1 MIVTWKSG
9 LTMVL
14 HVFNVRSLATG
25 SDRQSL
31 TTPFQ
36 TELEINT
43 HMMIAD
49 IHRNTLTG
57 HEGTVARHHSASTTL
72 RPQIIV
78 C

>member
-1 MIVTWKSG
+1 MIVTWRSG
-9 LTMVL
+9 LAMVL
-14 HVFNVRSLATG
+14 HVFNVRSLAIG

-43 HMMIAD
+43 HMMVAD
-49 IHRNTLTG
+49 IHRNAMAG
-57 HEGTVARHHSASTTL
+57 QEDTVARHYSASTTL
-72 RPQIIV
+72 RPQITV

>member
-1 MIVTWKSG
+1 MIVTWRSG

-14 HVFNVRSLATG
+14 HVFNVRSLTIG

-31 TTPFQ
+31 TAPVQ

-43 HMMIAD
+43 HMMVAD
-49 IHRNTLTG
+49 IHRNVLTG
-57 HEGTVARHHSASTTL
+57 QEGTVARHHSASTTL
-72 RPQIIV
+72 RPQITV